1 MRDLID
7 GMVITA
13 ISIRIAIWMIQ
24 NIKNG
29 KSFCGFTI
37 DELLD
42 MTENKKQG

>member
-1 MRDLID
+1 MRDLIA

-13 ISIRIAIWMIQ
+13 ISIRIVVWMIR

-29 KSFCGFTI
+29 NSFCGFTI